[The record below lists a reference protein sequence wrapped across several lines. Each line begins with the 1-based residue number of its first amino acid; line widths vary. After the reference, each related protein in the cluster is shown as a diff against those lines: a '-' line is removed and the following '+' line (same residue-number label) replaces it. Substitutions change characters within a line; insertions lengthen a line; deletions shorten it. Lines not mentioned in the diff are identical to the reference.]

1 MTDVIDLNADLGEGF
16 GQYVMGDDD
25 AMLDLVSSINLA
37 CGFHAGDPCIMANT
51 LIKAKARN
59 IDVGAHPSFR
69 DLHGFGRREVR
80 GIPASELRN
89 LIIYQIGALQGLAK
103 AGDYHLTHVRAH
115 GALGNMS
122 DAEPEMAAVLA
133 QAIAAVDSRL
143 KLMTLPNSAADN
155 AASELGLSV
164 VRQVF
169 ADRAYNSDGSLVSR
183 RQEGAVIH
191 DADFAADRIIGL
203 LENGFIESIDGNK
216 LKMDIDTVVVHGDT
230 KSSVKMTEQIRTRL
244 EANGVRIQPFSKTKH
259 GS

>member
-1 MTDVIDLNADLGEGF
+1 MTDYIDLNADLGEGF
-16 GQYVMGDDD
+16 GQYTMGDDD

-37 CGFHAGDPCIMANT
+37 CGFHAGDPCIMAST
-51 LIKAKARN
+51 LSKAKARG

-103 AGDYHLTHVRAH
+103 ASDYHLTHVRAH

-122 DAEPEMAAVLA
+122 DVEPEVAVVLA
-133 QAIAAVDSRL
+133 EAIAAVDSDL
-143 KLMTLPNSAADN
+143 KLMTLPCSAADRA
-155 AASELGLSV
+155 AASLGLGV

-169 ADRAYNSDGSLVSR
+169 ADRAYNDDGSLVSR
-183 RQEGAVIH
+183 REQGAVIH
-191 DADFAADRIIGL
+191 DAAFAADRIIGL
-203 LENGFIESIDGNK
+203 LENGFLESVNGNK

-230 KSSVKMTEQIRTRL
+230 DAAVQMTKAIRWRL
-244 EANGVRIQPFSKTKH
+244 ESNGVRINAFSKTNNDD
-259 GS
+259 

>member
-1 MTDVIDLNADLGEGF
+1 MTDYIDLNADLGEGF
-16 GQYVMGDDD
+16 GQYTMGDDA

-37 CGFHAGDPCIMANT
+37 CGYHAGDPCIMANT
-51 LIKAKARN
+51 LSKAKAKS

-89 LIIYQIGALQGLAK
+89 LIIYQIGALLGLAK

-122 DAEPEMAAVLA
+122 DAEPEMAMVLA
-133 QAIAAVDSRL
+133 ESIAAVDSDL
-143 KLMTLPNSAADN
+143 KLMTLPCSAADR
-155 AASELGLSV
+155 AATDLGLVV

-169 ADRAYNSDGSLVSR
+169 ADRAYNDDGSLVSR
-183 RQEGAVIH
+183 IESGAVIH
-191 DADFAADRIIGL
+191 DAGFAADRIIGL
-203 LENGFIESIDGNK
+203 LENGFIESVNGNK

-230 KSSVKMTEQIRTRL
+230 EAAVQMTEAIRLRL
-244 EANGVRIQPFSKTKH
+244 ENNGVRINAFSKTKNDD
-259 GS
+259 

>member
-1 MTDVIDLNADLGEGF
+1 MTDYIDLNADLGEGF
-16 GQYVMGDDD
+16 GQYTMGDDA

-37 CGFHAGDPCIMANT
+37 CGFHAGDPCIMAST
-51 LIKAKARN
+51 LSKAKAKC

-103 AGDYHLTHVRAH
+103 AGGYHLTHVRAH

-122 DAEPEMAAVLA
+122 DAEHEVAAVLA
-133 QAIAAVDSRL
+133 EAIAAVDSEL
-143 KLMTLPNSAADN
+143 KLMTLPCSAADR
-155 AASELGLSV
+155 AATDLGLGV

-169 ADRAYNSDGSLVSR
+169 ADRAYNDDGSLVSR
-183 RQEGAVIH
+183 REKGAVIH
-191 DADFAADRIIGL
+191 DAGFAADRIIGL
-203 LENGFIESIDGNK
+203 LENGFIESVNGNK

-230 KSSVKMTEQIRTRL
+230 EAAVQMTEAIRLRL
-244 EANGVRIQPFSKTKH
+244 ENNGVRINAFSKTKNDD
-259 GS
+259 